1 MAARSEREPMRDR
14 MSVYEMHLGS
24 WRRHDDDR
32 FLTYREL
39 APQLADH
46 VSSLGFTHVELM
58 PPAEHPYE
66 PSWDYQ
72 VTGIYAPPSRFGNPE
87 NFRRFVAHPHQPGLR
102 ANHHLAP
109 APFPQAPRRP

>member
-1 MAARSEREPMRDR
+1 

-46 VSSLGFTHVELM
+46 VSSLGLTHVELM

-66 PSWDYQ
+66 PSWGYQ
-72 VTGIYAPPSRFGNPE
+72 VTGFYAPTSRFGNPDD
-87 NFRRFVAHPHQPGLR
+87 FRWFVDHLHQRGIG
-102 ANHHLAP
+102 AIVDWVP
-109 APFPQAPRRP
+109 APFPKDRPEARRVGKESVRTV